1 MKIESGCLIYT
12 AGNRKKV
19 CSFQGDL
26 DDEEV
31 EIHYTTSQVEGGQRI
46 GLKIVPK
53 KAIKINR
60 LYLDTDLH
68 LSQEDTIFLN
78 GYQSWT
84 ESREFNPGEG
94 IPRLNRIARLMLER
108 YGDYGFYRPR
118 GRVLQSWT
126 YTYIRNRNGIDFAG
140 SLSESFVRAVEVM
153 YAVKGRVI
161 LSGMG
166 KSGHIAAKITA
177 TLASTG
183 TPAQFVHPAEASHGD
198 LGMITPD
205 DVVIVL
211 SNSGETSEL
220 SDIIHHTRRFQIP
233 LIGVASR
240 PESTLLKAADIALVL
255 PNAPEA
261 CAIGMAPT
269 TSTTMTLA
277 LGDALAVAIM
287 EKRGFQRTDFK
298 TFHPGGKLGA
308 QLLPVSAL
316 MHSGAA
322 LPLVSEQTPM
332 SEALLEITA
341 KSFGVVGITDTN
353 GKLAGIITD
362 GDLRRHMAD
371 GLLGQAAG
379 TIMTTRPRTID
390 ADALLSEA
398 LRRMTAD
405 SPKVTA
411 IFAMRGIAPV
421 GIVHLHDCLRAGVA

>member
-1 MKIESGCLIYT
+1 MTLSPP
-12 AGNRKKV
+12 
-19 CSFQGDL
+19 S
-26 DDEEV
+26 
-31 EIHYTTSQVEGGQRI
+31 EINSRTEILATGARVMRTEGEA
-46 GLKIVPK
+46 L
-53 KAIKINR
+53 
-60 LYLDTDLH
+60 LL
-68 LSQEDTIFLN
+68 
-78 GYQSWT
+78 
-84 ESREFNPGEG
+84 
-94 IPRLNRIARLMLER
+94 
-108 YGDYGFYRPR
+108 
-118 GRVLQSWT
+118 
-126 YTYIRNRNGIDFAG
+126 FAG

-205 DVVIVL
+205 DVVVVL

-240 PESTLLKAADIALVL
+240 PDSTLLKAADIALVL

-287 EKRGFQRTDFK
+287 EKRGFQPTDFK

-308 QLLPVSAL
+308 QLLPVSGL
-316 MHSGAA
+316 MHTGDA
-322 LPLVSEQTPM
+322 LPLVAEQTPM
-332 SEALLEITA
+332 GDALLVMTA
-341 KSFGVVGITDTN
+341 KSFGVVGITDVN
-353 GKLAGIITD
+353 GKLSGIITD
-362 GDLRRHMAD
+362 GDLRRNMS
-371 GLLGQAAG
+371 GLMDKTAKQVMHAG
-379 TIMTTRPRTID
+379 PRTIRP
-390 ADALLSEA
+390 DALAAEA
-398 LRRMTAD
+398 LGIMNDRKITCL
-405 SPKVTA
+405 
-411 IFAMRGIAPV
+411 FAVDDHSKPV
-421 GIVHLHDCLRAGVA
+421 GLIHIHDCLRAGVA